1 MSEVDTRAT
10 DKEGST
16 QGRCFDEMSE
26 MERDVN
32 GVFVTFPVTARDFLQ
47 GLDSSLDFNAAM
59 SSQVRGYGQCTIAPD
74 VKSLS

>member
-1 MSEVDTRAT
+1 MSSVSQDLSKNDMDLCKMSEVDTRAT

-32 GVFVTFPVTARDFLQ
+32 GVFVTFPVTARDFL
-47 GLDSSLDFNAAM
+47 
-59 SSQVRGYGQCTIAPD
+59 
-74 VKSLS
+74 